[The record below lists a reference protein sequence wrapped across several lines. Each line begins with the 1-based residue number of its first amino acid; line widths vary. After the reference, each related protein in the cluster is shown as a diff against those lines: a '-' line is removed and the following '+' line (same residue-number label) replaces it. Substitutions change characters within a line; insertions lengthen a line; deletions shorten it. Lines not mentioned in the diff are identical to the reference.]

1 MIQKSWELWAASRK
15 FFCFFIILFLNH
27 LYKCLSPSRC
37 ILEKRE
43 VNCRRFSMILLF
55 PCLYNASEKCE
66 HWAGEGKWMPQN
78 CKSIALT
85 PLKLCSR
92 PSRAMLP
99 SVWSYALRP
108 PKLCFW
114 RLGAMLS
121 ASVFIAPAL
130 VEHVSWGVKWLFLGS
145 KSMLLRGKIISK
157 QGRKNA
163 FRM

>member
-1 MIQKSWELWAASRK
+1 MIQKSWELWAESWK
-15 FFCFFIILFLNH
+15 FFCFFVILFLNH
-27 LYKCLSPSRC
+27 LYKWLSPSRC
-37 ILEKRE
+37 ILEKTE

-66 HWAGEGKWMPQN
+66 HWTGEGKLMPQN
-78 CKSIALT
+78 CKSIALA

-108 PKLCFW
+108 PELCFW
-114 RLGAMLS
+114 RLGATLS
-121 ASVFIAPAL
+121 AAGFIAPAL

-145 KSMLLRGKIISK
+145 KSMLLRGKIIAK
-157 QGRKNA
+157 QGRKSA
-163 FRM
+163 FQA

>member
-1 MIQKSWELWAASRK
+1 MIQKSWELWAVSRK

-27 LYKCLSPSRC
+27 LYKWLSPSRC

-55 PCLYNASEKCE
+55 SCSHNAPEKCE
-66 HWAGEGKWMPQN
+66 HGAGEAEWMPQN
-78 CKSIALT
+78 GKSIAPA

-108 PKLCFW
+108 PELCFW
-114 RLGAMLS
+114 GLGVMLS
-121 ASVFIAPAL
+121 ASGFIVPAL
-130 VEHVSWGVKWLFLGS
+130 SEHVNWGVKWLFLGS
-145 KSMLLRGKIISK
+145 KSMLLRGKMASN